1 MVPLSVRASEGE
13 RLRKTETPI
22 KNASITEEVGGD
34 LLEYVLSE
42 LMGCIGLKRNQAI
55 ALLSDNCNYLAH
67 VVVKGVKGE
76 FEPI

>member
-1 MVPLSVRASEGE
+1 M
-13 RLRKTETPI
+13 
-22 KNASITEEVGGD
+22 GGD